1 MSLACNSRSA
11 ISSELKNQ
19 VIIFGLADF
28 RNVDSLWMTGTNSTA
43 SNCQSPNYNNF
54 NYNKKLNDPA
64 NNKGRGQRAETLPQ
78 CGRFWASN
86 NQAKR
91 LGQPTNPAIATYEKL
106 WNLYPSWNRK
116 SISSTE
122 QLYR

>member
-1 MSLACNSRSA
+1 M
-11 ISSELKNQ
+11 
-19 VIIFGLADF
+19 IFGLADF
-28 RNVDSLWMTGTNSTA
+28 SKGRQLMDDYNNSMG
-43 SNCQSPNYNNF
+43 SNCQSP

-64 NNKGRGQRAETLPQ
+64 NNKGRGERAETLSQ
-78 CGRFWASN
+78 CSRYWASN
-86 NQAKR
+86 NQGKR
-91 LGQPTNPAIATYEKL
+91 LGQLTNPAIATYEKL